1 MVFSLHF
8 VSVTYNNSCLFV
20 YLFPLRNT
28 MVAWLLM
35 LDSVHLSATNSLL
48 LHILCLA
55 HTKKHCGVLLL
66 FEDADTFRAVARV
79 ATHTILAACGL
90 EHSKSSARTISSP
103 KCKHP
108 EQFRELRK
116 SNLMPNSCRECF
128 YSFAEDVV
136 NSIFIEKMGPRN
148 IKLHNTN
155 SAP

>member
-1 MVFSLHF
+1 
-8 VSVTYNNSCLFV
+8 
-20 YLFPLRNT
+20 
-28 MVAWLLM
+28 M